1 MRPVAMTGLPIHMYH
16 ATHCVSTQLSL
27 DKSVLAYSIL
37 ECSYGSAVELDM
49 VLSDAPDDDEHLHV
63 RLHSVTL
70 SEGARAI
77 GKALGTLKLAE
88 AGAEVTILRRGKSRL
103 DVKPDTVLNAGDIV
117 VLRGTTDGVARA
129 EERLLK

>member
-49 VLSDAPDDDEHLHV
+49 VLSDAPDDELVLMVDGGGSRESGAAEKLV
-63 RLHSVTL
+63 RGALFELTTNRKWHS
-70 SEGARAI
+70 
-77 GKALGTLKLAE
+77 
-88 AGAEVTILRRGKSRL
+88 
-103 DVKPDTVLNAGDIV
+103 
-117 VLRGTTDGVARA
+117 
-129 EERLLK
+129 